1 MGVGKTCSAI
11 LAAEAFLQL
20 SPKNKVYILA
30 PPAIQGGFY
39 RTIFDS
45 SRIIFGNGDQQNRH
59 EGCTGNRY
67 LELTQTLYERNKK
80 DIELRVGRLINKR
93 YAIMGYVAFRNMVR
107 DIKAQISSTLPPKR
121 KEEQNTVLLQ
131 RALSGC
137 FFIVDEAHN
146 LRDATEGDDDDEA
159 DDLGDRSDASAG
171 KKLTPMLRDVLQKC
185 EGNKLMLMTATPMYN
200 SYKEIIS
207 LLNLL
212 LYVDKIP
219 RREAGDSDHDIRLLT
234 DSDIVFIKKTVGGKE
249 IDVLSPSSEKKLIA
263 IANSHVSFMRGENPK
278 AFPARL
284 DPADEIRVKAWPA
297 FSPNGSEL
305 KPDEKSN
312 VLQLPLVNCE
322 LTGEPL
328 EVIKAM
334 TESLIA
340 AKGVGIRTID
350 TLLQAGNCIFPT
362 GGDGTI
368 SLEGRVGSEG
378 FQTWF
383 ATKAVG
389 GTFEGT
395 RLSVLPQYVPADTD
409 ESYAWMVAS
418 DDGLAKASPKF
429 NRVINTIRTASGI
442 SFVYSRFVENGA
454 VIFCLLLEAN
464 GYLPWGR
471 SAPLFSKGPIEG
483 PAGKQCCK
491 CDRKQGAHPAFVPGQ
506 TETRENHK
514 FSQAFYALLTA
525 SNVDTVEKQ
534 SLPLS
539 PNNMAVIAA
548 ARSEENKDGHK
559 IKVVVGSQVAGE
571 GLDLRY
577 IREVHILEGWFHLS
591 KEEQIVGRGIRYCS
605 HNALPRAKRN
615 CTINLYVNTFPAELN
630 KETIDL
636 YSYRT
641 AMNKA
646 VRVGNVSRA
655 LKRGAAD
662 CNLNRDAILVTGL
675 SKKPALDE
683 DGNPNMLDS
692 QGNARPVDLNDRD
705 FTPTCDWIAC
715 NYVCEP
721 SLDLSDKREMP
732 DDNGTYDMFAARF
745 AEQMLIQTLKT
756 AFKRQPWYHW
766 DKLAAIFKDVP
777 QATLT
782 SLLLKIINNQSL
794 VFENGNLQGHII
806 FRNNLFLFQPNKIQ
820 DGAIPISF
828 RHGVYPVRRDYY
840 EPEMVTK
847 AQKIAVKKP
856 LLATAAPVVIAPSEA
871 QGAQGPQG
879 PQGPPGPPEAPEA
892 PGPQGSQDTQ
902 KAFTFW
908 TKAID
913 WVNTWCKDDA
923 KRDTIN
929 ESISMELSSEIVAYL
944 NETTDEKIKDNIK
957 RGLKQYI
964 IDEIISKELSDEI
977 LANFNG
983 NTKEKDNIIR
993 RLKQYKIPIEL
1004 LDDIKSYLH
1013 GKTKERVKNNIERGL
1028 EQHKINGTISM
1039 KFSTAILAYL
1049 NGDTTEKDNIE
1060 QHLEKLQKNKI
1071 ILMELSTTIL
1081 AYLDGDTKKKEN
1093 VENRMKQLQW
1103 WAKAIVEEAAAPG
1116 GMKDLLRVAKE
1127 FIWDS
1132 FFTGPEQLA
1141 MIEKDRPFASEGGNE
1156 QFIKE
1161 GSITASRY
1169 LELETREPVYFC
1181 GPGTICPPSVTKILL
1196 ASKTDLVVNA
1206 KANKVT
1212 ASPLYGFMVIWGNEI
1227 MFKTNAATNAEGA
1240 PPGPGA
1246 ACSIVST
1253 VKGHRMKLVELGST
1267 LDRFTRNR
1275 FELIEETLATGARKL
1290 VGAVPFCALMEI
1302 VLRWMDIRKEL
1313 YGGKRYFYR
1322 PLASYYSK
1330 HKSKK

>member
-1 MGVGKTCSAI
+1 MDEFEYTSSQKFVSQFISPNTPYNGILLYHGVGVGKTCSAI

-30 PPAIQGGFY
+30 PPAIQAGFY

-45 SRIIFGNGDQQNRH
+45 SRIVFGKDDQQNHH

-67 LELTQTLYERNKK
+67 LELTQTLYEREKK

-107 DIKAQISSTLPPKR
+107 DIKAQIASTLPARR

-146 LRDATEGDDDDEA
+146 LRDATEGAEDED

-171 KKLTPMLRDVLQKC
+171 KKLTPMLREVLQKC

-200 SYKEIIS
+200 SYKEIVS

-219 RREAGDSDHDIRLLT
+219 RREPGDSDNDIRLLT
-234 DSDIVFIKKTVGGKE
+234 DSDIVFEKKTVGGKE
-249 IDVLSPSSEKKLIA
+249 IEVLSVSSEKKLIA

-284 DPADEIRVKAWPA
+284 DPSDDVRVQNWPA
-297 FSPNGSEL
+297 FSPNGTTEL
-305 KPDEKSN
+305 KADEKSN
-312 VLQLPLVNCE
+312 VLQLPLVNCQ
-322 LTGEPL
+322 LHGESL
-328 EVIKAM
+328 AVIQAM
-334 TESLIA
+334 TEKLIA
-340 AKGVGIRTID
+340 SKGVGIRTID
-350 TLLQAGNCIFPT
+350 TLLQAGNCIFP
-362 GGDGTI
+362 GDGI
-368 SLEGRVGSEG
+368 EGRTGSEG

-383 ATKAVG
+383 STRAVG

-395 RLSVLPQYVPADTD
+395 RMSILPQYVPADAD

-418 DDGLAKASPKF
+418 EDGLGQASPKF
-429 NRVINTIRTASGI
+429 NRVLNTIRTASGI

-464 GYLPWGR
+464 GYMPWGR
-471 SAPLFSKGPIEG
+471 SVPLFSKGPIQG
-483 PAGKQCCK
+483 PGGRQCCK
-491 CDRKQGAHPAFVPGQ
+491 CHRKQGEHPAFVP
-506 TETRENHK
+506 TEAETRDNHK
-514 FSQAFYALLTA
+514 FSQAYYTLLTA
-525 SNVDTVEKQ
+525 SDVNTVEKQ

-539 PNNMAVIAA
+539 PNNQAVINA
-548 ARSEENKDGHK
+548 ARSEENKDGHR
-559 IKVVVGSQVAGE
+559 IKVIVGSQVAGE

-605 HNALPRAKRN
+605 HNALPKVKRN

-683 DGNPNMLDS
+683 NGNPNMLDS
-692 QGNARPVDLNDRD
+692 QGNARPVDLNDKD

-715 NYVCEP
+715 NYSCEP

-745 AEQMLIQTLKT
+745 AEQMLIQNLRA

-766 DKLAAIFKDVP
+766 DKLAAIFKDIP
-777 QATLT
+777 RATLT

-794 VFENGNLQGHII
+794 IFENGNLQGHII

-828 RHGVYPVRRDYY
+828 RHGAYPVRRDYY
-840 EPEMVTK
+840 EPQMDMAKGPK
-847 AQKIAVKKP
+847 AVVAATARKP
-856 LLATAAPVVIAPSEA
+856 LAAAPAPEGQVA
-871 QGAQGPQG
+871 QEGQVAKEGQVAQEGQV
-879 PQGPPGPPEAPEA
+879 APEA
-892 PGPQGSQDTQ
+892 SGPQDMQ

-908 TKAID
+908 IRATEWI
-913 WVNTWCKDDA
+913 NSWCKDDA
-923 KRDTIN
+923 KKDSIN
-929 ESISMELSSEIVAYL
+929 EFIPRELSEA
-944 NETTDEKIKDNIK
+944 
-957 RGLKQYI
+957 
-964 IDEIISKELSDEI
+964 IISYLEGD
-977 LANFNG
+977 
-983 NTKEKDNIIR
+983 TKEKDNVEK
-993 RLKQYKIPIEL
+993 RL
-1004 LDDIKSYLH
+1004 
-1013 GKTKERVKNNIERGL
+1013 
-1028 EQHKINGTISM
+1028 
-1039 KFSTAILAYL
+1039 
-1049 NGDTTEKDNIE
+1049 
-1060 QHLEKLQKNKI
+1060 
-1071 ILMELSTTIL
+1071 
-1081 AYLDGDTKKKEN
+1081 
-1093 VENRMKQLQW
+1093 KQLQW
-1103 WAKAIVEEAAAPG
+1103 WGKAIVDEAAAPG
-1116 GMKDLLRVAKE
+1116 GMKDLRRVAKE
-1127 FIWDS
+1127 YIWDS
-1132 FFTGPEQLA
+1132 FFKGPQQIA
-1141 MIEKDRPFASEGGNE
+1141 MIESSLAFADEGGSE

-1169 LELETREPVYFC
+1169 LDLGTKEPVYFC
-1181 GPGTICPPSVTKILL
+1181 GKGTACPPSVTKILL

-1212 ASPLYGFMVIWGNEI
+1212 ASPLYGFMVIWENAI
-1227 MFKTNAATNAEGA
+1227 MFKTNNATNAEGA

-1253 VKGHRMKLVELGST
+1253 VKGHRMKLVELGAT
-1267 LDRFTRNR
+1267 LHRFTGNHLDLL
-1275 FELIEETLATGARKL
+1275 ENTLATGARKL

-1302 VLRWMDIRKEL
+1302 VLRWMDIRKDL

-1322 PLASYYSK
+1322 PLASFYSK

>member
-1 MGVGKTCSAI
+1 MQPKITDKTLEHNVCDVDEFEYTSSQKFVSQFISPNTPYNGILLYHGVGVGKTCSAI

-30 PPAIQGGFY
+30 PPAIQAGFY

-45 SRIIFGNGDQQNRH
+45 SRIVFGKDDQQNRH

-67 LELTQTLYERNKK
+67 LELTQTLYERDRK

-107 DIKAQISSTLPPKR
+107 DIKGQIASTLPAKR
-121 KEEQNTVLLQ
+121 KEEQNTILLQ
-131 RALSGC
+131 RALSGSL
-137 FFIVDEAHN
+137 FIVDEAHN
-146 LRDATEGDDDDEA
+146 LRDVSETAEDDDD
-159 DDLGDRSDASAG
+159 DDLGDRSDAAAG
-171 KKLTPMLRDVLQKC
+171 KKLTPMLREVLQKC
-185 EGNKLMLMTATPMYN
+185 EGNKLMLMSATPMYN
-200 SYKEIIS
+200 SYKEIVS

-219 RREAGDSDHDIRLLT
+219 RREPGDSDSDIRLLT
-234 DSDIVFIKKTVGGKE
+234 DSDIVFEKKVVGGKE
-249 IDVLSPSSEKKLIA
+249 IEVLSASSERRLIA

-284 DPADEIRVKAWPA
+284 DPADEVRVLTWPE
-297 FSPNGSEL
+297 FSPNGKTEL
-305 KPDEKSN
+305 KDDERAN
-312 VLQLPLVNCE
+312 VLELPLVDCP

-328 EVIKAM
+328 AVIQHM
-334 TESLIA
+334 TETLIA

-350 TLLQAGNCIFPT
+350 TLLQAGNCIFPSSGAT
-362 GGDGTI
+362 V
-368 SLEGRVGSEG
+368 LEGRVGSEG

-383 ATKAVG
+383 GTRAIG

-395 RLSVLPQYVPADTD
+395 RLSILPQYVPADAD
-409 ESYAWMVAS
+409 ESYAWMIAS
-418 DDGLAKASPKF
+418 EDGLGQASPKF

-483 PAGKQCCK
+483 PGGKQCCK
-491 CDRKQGAHPAFVPGQ
+491 CDRKLGGHPAFNPAAP
-506 TETRENHK
+506 ESRDNHK

-525 SNVDTVEKQ
+525 SNVDTLEKQ

-539 PNNMAVIAA
+539 PNNVAVIAA

-605 HNALPRAKRN
+605 HNALPKEKRN
-615 CTINLYVNTFPAELN
+615 CTISLYVNTFPEELN
-630 KETIDL
+630 KETIDQ

-692 QGNARPVDLNDRD
+692 QGNARPVDLNDKD
-705 FTPTCDWIAC
+705 FTPACDWISC

-745 AEQMLIQTLKT
+745 SEQMLIQTLRT

-766 DKLAAIFKDVP
+766 DKLVAIFKDIP

-794 VFENGNLQGHII
+794 IFENGNLQGHII

-828 RHGVYPVRRDYY
+828 RHGAYPVRRDYY
-840 EPEMVTK
+840 EPKMAIKES
-847 AQKIAVKKP
+847 KKTVAKKTV
-856 LLATAAPVVIAPSEA
+856 ATAATAATAANASAVLDTVANTELL
-871 QGAQGPQG
+871 
-879 PQGPPGPPEAPEA
+879 A
-892 PGPQGSQDTQ
+892 PGGSETGLPVTGPRFFQDNSHNAQNTQ
-902 KAFTFW
+902 KAFNFW
-908 TKAID
+908 LRSMQ
-913 WVNTWCKDDA
+913 WLNTWCKDDA
-923 KRDTIN
+923 KRGSIN
-929 ESISMELSSEIVAYL
+929 ESILP
-944 NETTDEKIKDNIK
+944 
-957 RGLKQYI
+957 
-964 IDEIISKELSDEI
+964 ELSD
-977 LANFNG
+977 
-983 NTKEKDNIIR
+983 
-993 RLKQYKIPIEL
+993 
-1004 LDDIKSYLH
+1004 
-1013 GKTKERVKNNIERGL
+1013 
-1028 EQHKINGTISM
+1028 
-1039 KFSTAILAYL
+1039 AILTYL
-1049 NGDTTEKDNIE
+1049 DGDSDKKDNIE
-1060 QHLEKLQKNKI
+1060 KRL
-1071 ILMELSTTIL
+1071 
-1081 AYLDGDTKKKEN
+1081 
-1093 VENRMKQLQW
+1093 KQLQW
-1103 WAKAIVEEAAAPG
+1103 WGKAIVEDAAAPSG
-1116 GMKDLLRVAKE
+1116 LRDLRRVAKE

-1132 FFTGPEQLA
+1132 FFKGPEQIS
-1141 MIEKDRPFASEGGNE
+1141 MIEAGLESAEEGGNE
-1156 QFIKE
+1156 QFIKTD
-1161 GSITASRY
+1161 SITATRY
-1169 LELETREPVYFC
+1169 LDLETKEPVYFC
-1181 GPGTICPPSVTKILL
+1181 GPKTPCPPSITRILL
-1196 ASKTDLVVNA
+1196 ASKADLVVNA
-1206 KANKVT
+1206 KANRVT
-1212 ASPLYGFMVIWGNEI
+1212 ASPLYGFMVIWENAI
-1227 MFKTNAATNAEGA
+1227 MFKTNNATNAEGA

-1253 VKGHRMKLVELGST
+1253 VKGHRMKLVELGT
-1267 LDRFTRNR
+1267 VLHRFTGNR
-1275 FELIEETLATGARKL
+1275 FELVEETLATGARKL

-1322 PLASYYSK
+1322 PLSSFYSK

>member
-1 MGVGKTCSAI
+1 M
-11 LAAEAFLQL
+11 QL

-30 PPAIQGGFY
+30 PPAIQAGFY

-45 SRIIFGNGDQQNRH
+45 SRIVFGKDDQQNKH

-67 LELTQTLYERNKK
+67 LELTQTLYEREKK

-107 DIKAQISSTLPPKR
+107 DIKAQISSTLPPRR

-146 LRDATEGDDDDEA
+146 LRDSTEGPEDDEDDDFA
-159 DDLGDRSDASAG
+159 GRSDAAAG
-171 KKLTPMLRDVLQKC
+171 KKLTPMLREVLQKC

-200 SYKEIIS
+200 NYREIIS

-212 LYVDKIP
+212 LYVDKTP
-219 RREAGDSDHDIRLLT
+219 RREPGDSDQDIRLLT
-234 DSDIVFIKKTVGGKE
+234 DSDIVFEKKVVGDKE
-249 IDVLSPSSEKKLIA
+249 IEVLTASSERKLIA

-284 DPADEIRVKAWPA
+284 DPADELRVKSWPA
-297 FSPNGSEL
+297 FSPSGKTEL
-305 KPDEKSN
+305 KADEKSN

-322 LTGEPL
+322 LHGEPL
-328 EVIKAM
+328 AVIQSM
-334 TESLIA
+334 TEKLIA
-340 AKGVGIRTID
+340 SKGVGIRTID
-350 TLLQAGNCIFPT
+350 TLLQAGNCIFPGT
-362 GGDGTI
+362 GIAEARAEGAAEGAAEARAEARPEGF
-368 SLEGRVGSEG
+368 EGRVGSEG

-383 ATKAVG
+383 NTKAVG

-395 RLSVLPQYVPADTD
+395 RLSILPQYVPADPD

-418 DDGLAKASPKF
+418 EDGLGQASPKF

-464 GYLPWGR
+464 GYMPWGR
-471 SAPLFSKGPIEG
+471 SAPLFSKGPIQG

-491 CDRKQGAHPAFVPGQ
+491 CRRKQGEHPAFVPGQ
-506 TETRENHK
+506 PGQPETADNHK

-525 SNVDTVEKQ
+525 SDVDTLEKQ

-539 PNNMAVIAA
+539 PNNVAVINA
-548 ARSEENKDGHK
+548 ARSEANKDGHR

-605 HNALPRAKRN
+605 HNALPKAKRN
-615 CTINLYVNTFPAELN
+615 CTISLYVNTFPAELN

-675 SKKPALDE
+675 SKKPALDD

-692 QGNARPVDLNDRD
+692 QGNARPVDLNDKD

-745 AEQMLIQTLKT
+745 AEQMLIQTLKA

-766 DKLAAIFKDVP
+766 DKLAAIFKDIP
-777 QATLT
+777 RATLT

-794 VFENGNLQGHII
+794 VFENGSLQGHII

-840 EPEMVTK
+840 EPKIE
-847 AQKIAVKKP
+847 ARGQKTLAKKP
-856 LLATAAPVVIAPSEA
+856 LAAAA
-871 QGAQGPQG
+871 AAAAAA
-879 PQGPPGPPEAPEA
+879 EAPEPQAAAAAEAQAQAPEALAQAQAQA
-892 PGPQGSQDTQ
+892 PGPQDMQ

-908 TKAID
+908 TEAIN
-913 WVNTWCKDDA
+913 WINTWCKEDS
-923 KRDTIN
+923 KKGSIN
-929 ESISMELSSEIVAYL
+929 EFLSP
-944 NETTDEKIKDNIK
+944 
-957 RGLKQYI
+957 GLSQ
-964 IDEIISKELSDEI
+964 
-977 LANFNG
+977 
-983 NTKEKDNIIR
+983 
-993 RLKQYKIPIEL
+993 
-1004 LDDIKSYLH
+1004 
-1013 GKTKERVKNNIERGL
+1013 
-1028 EQHKINGTISM
+1028 
-1039 KFSTAILAYL
+1039 AILAYL
-1049 NGDTTEKDNIE
+1049 E
-1060 QHLEKLQKNKI
+1060 
-1071 ILMELSTTIL
+1071 
-1081 AYLDGDTKKKEN
+1081 GDTKEKEN
-1093 VENRMKQLQW
+1093 VEKRLKQLQW
-1103 WAKAIVEEAAAPG
+1103 WAKAIVEEPSAPG
-1116 GMKDLLRVAKE
+1116 GMKDLRRVCKE

-1132 FFTGPEQLA
+1132 FFKGLEQIA
-1141 MIEKDRPFASEGGNE
+1141 MIEASLASADEGGSE

-1161 GSITASRY
+1161 GSITATRY
-1169 LELETREPVYFC
+1169 LDLGTKEPVYFC
-1181 GPGTICPPSVTKILL
+1181 GPGTPCPPSVARILL

-1212 ASPLYGFMVIWGNEI
+1212 AAPLYGFMVIWENAI
-1227 MFKTNAATNAEGA
+1227 MFKTNTATNAEGA

-1253 VKGHRMKLVELGST
+1253 VKGHRMKLVDLGAALHRYT
-1267 LDRFTRNR
+1267 GNH
-1275 FELIEETLATGARKL
+1275 FELLEDTLATGARKL

-1302 VLRWMDIRKEL
+1302 VLRWMDIRKDL
-1313 YGGKRYFYR
+1313 YGGKRYFFR

>member
-1 MGVGKTCSAI
+1 LLYHGVGVGKTCSAI

-30 PPAIQGGFY
+30 PPAIQAGFY

-45 SRIIFGNGDQQNRH
+45 SRIIFGKEPEQQNRH

-67 LELTQTLYERNKK
+67 LELTQTLYEREKK
-80 DIELRVGRLINKR
+80 DIELRVNRLINKR

-107 DIKAQISSTLPPKR
+107 DIKAQIASTLPPSR
-121 KEEQNTVLLQ
+121 KEEQNTILLQ

-146 LRDATEGDDDDEA
+146 LRDASESAEDDED
-159 DDLGDRSDASAG
+159 DDLGDRSDAAAG
-171 KKLTPMLRDVLQKC
+171 KKLTPMLREVLQKC

-200 SYKEIIS
+200 SYKEIVS

-212 LYVDKIP
+212 LYVDKTP
-219 RREAGDSDHDIRLLT
+219 RREPGDSDTDIRLLT
-234 DSDIVFIKKTVGGKE
+234 DSDIVFEKKNVEGKE
-249 IDVLSPSSEKKLIA
+249 IEILSASSERKLVT

-284 DPADEIRVKAWPA
+284 DPAPELRVQAWPA
-297 FSPNGSEL
+297 FSPNGKTEL
-305 KPDEKSN
+305 KTDEKAN

-322 LTGEPL
+322 LAGEPL
-328 EVIKAM
+328 AVIQNM
-334 TESLIA
+334 TETLIA

-350 TLLQAGNCIFPT
+350 TLLQAGNCIFPSLNAVESEP
-362 GGDGTI
+362 I
-368 SLEGRVGSEG
+368 VLEGRVGSEG

-383 ATKAVG
+383 ATRAVG

-395 RLSVLPQYVPADTD
+395 RLSILPQYVPADTD
-409 ESYAWMVAS
+409 ESYGWMVAS
-418 DDGLAKASPKF
+418 DDGLAQASPKF

-464 GYLPWGR
+464 GYMPWGR
-471 SAPLFSKGPIEG
+471 SAPLFSKGPIQG

-491 CDRKQGAHPAFVPGQ
+491 CHRKQGEHPAFIVGQ
-506 TETRENHK
+506 PETHDNHK
-514 FSQAFYALLTA
+514 FSQAYYALLTA
-525 SNVDTVEKQ
+525 SDVDTVEKQ

-539 PNNMAVIAA
+539 PNNLAVINA
-548 ARSEENKDGHK
+548 ARSQENKDGHK

-605 HNALPRAKRN
+605 HNALPKNKRN
-615 CTINLYVNTFPAELN
+615 CTINLYVNTFPPELN

-705 FTPTCDWIAC
+705 FTPACDWIAC

-721 SLDLSDKREMP
+721 SLDLSNKKEIP

-745 AEQMLIQTLKT
+745 AEQMLIQNLRT
-756 AFKRQPWYHW
+756 AFKKQPWYHW
-766 DKLAAIFKDVP
+766 DKLAAIFKDIP
-777 QATLT
+777 HATLT

-794 VFENGNLQGHII
+794 IFENGNLQGHII

-828 RHGVYPVRRDYY
+828 RHGAYPVRRDYY
-840 EPEMVTK
+840 EPQMVASRGTK
-847 AQKIAVKKP
+847 VLAKKSIAQLAQLAQLPQVPQLAQVSQLEALELPEGEGTLAAQPLQTVQAVQ
-856 LLATAAPVVIAPSEA
+856 AVQA
-871 QGAQGPQG
+871 GPQNL
-879 PQGPPGPPEAPEA
+879 QN
-892 PGPQGSQDTQ
+892 
-902 KAFTFW
+902 AFIFW
-908 TKAID
+908 TRAIE
-913 WVNTWCKDDA
+913 WVNTWCKEDA
-923 KRDTIN
+923 KKGTIN
-929 ESISMELSSEIVAYL
+929 EFISPGLSEAIIVYL
-944 NETTDEKIKDNIK
+944 ERD
-957 RGLKQYI
+957 
-964 IDEIISKELSDEI
+964 
-977 LANFNG
+977 
-983 NTKEKDNIIR
+983 TKEKDNVEK
-993 RLKQYKIPIEL
+993 RL
-1004 LDDIKSYLH
+1004 
-1013 GKTKERVKNNIERGL
+1013 
-1028 EQHKINGTISM
+1028 
-1039 KFSTAILAYL
+1039 
-1049 NGDTTEKDNIE
+1049 
-1060 QHLEKLQKNKI
+1060 
-1071 ILMELSTTIL
+1071 
-1081 AYLDGDTKKKEN
+1081 
-1093 VENRMKQLQW
+1093 KQLQW
-1103 WAKAIVEEAAAPG
+1103 WAKAIVENPAAPG
-1116 GMKDLLRVAKE
+1116 GMKDLQRVCKE
-1127 FIWDS
+1127 YIWDC
-1132 FFTGPEQLA
+1132 FFKGPEQIA
-1141 MIEKDRPFASEGGNE
+1141 MIEASLISVDEGGNE

-1161 GSITASRY
+1161 GSITATRY
-1169 LELETREPVYFC
+1169 LDLATKEPVYFC
-1181 GPGTICPPSVTKILL
+1181 GQGTVCPPSVTRILL
-1196 ASKTDLVVNA
+1196 GSKTDLVVNA

-1212 ASPLYGFMVIWGNEI
+1212 ASPLYGFMVIWENTI
-1227 MFKTNAATNAEGA
+1227 MFKTNMATNAEGA
-1240 PPGPGA
+1240 APGPGA

-1267 LDRFTRNR
+1267 LHRYTGNH
-1275 FELIEETLATGARKL
+1275 FELLEDTLATGARKL

-1302 VLRWMDIRKEL
+1302 VLRWMDVRKDL

>member
-1 MGVGKTCSAI
+1 MLGKREFRETRQPKITDKTLEQNVCDVDEFEYTSSQKFVSQFISPNTPYNGILLYHGVGVGKTCSAI

-30 PPAIQGGFY
+30 PPAIQAGFY

-45 SRIIFGNGDQQNRH
+45 SRIIFGKEPEQQNRH

-67 LELTQTLYERNKK
+67 LELTQTLYEREKK
-80 DIELRVGRLINKR
+80 DIELRVNRLINKR

-107 DIKAQISSTLPPKR
+107 DIKGQIASTLPPKR

-146 LRDATEGDDDDEA
+146 LRDATEGAEDDDD
-159 DDLGDRSDASAG
+159 DPGDRSDAAAG
-171 KKLTPMLRDVLQKC
+171 KKLTPMLREVLQKC

-212 LYVDKIP
+212 LYVDKTP
-219 RREAGDSDHDIRLLT
+219 RREPGDSDTDIRLLT
-234 DSDIVFIKKTVGGKE
+234 DSDIVFEKKNVEGKE
-249 IDVLSPSSEKKLIA
+249 IEVLSASSERKLVT

-284 DPADEIRVKAWPA
+284 DPADEIRVQSWPA
-297 FSPNGSEL
+297 FSPNGKTEL
-305 KPDEKSN
+305 KTDEKAN

-322 LTGEPL
+322 LAGEPL
-328 EVIKAM
+328 AVIQHM
-334 TESLIA
+334 TETLIA

-350 TLLQAGNCIFPT
+350 TLLQAGNCIFPSLSAVEGEAT
-362 GGDGTI
+362 V
-368 SLEGRVGSEG
+368 LEGRVGSEG

-383 ATKAVG
+383 ATRAVG

-395 RLSVLPQYVPADTD
+395 RLSILPQYMPADTD
-409 ESYAWMVAS
+409 ESYGWMVAS
-418 DDGLAKASPKF
+418 DDSLGQASPKF

-464 GYLPWGR
+464 GYMPWGR
-471 SAPLFSKGPIEG
+471 SAALFSKGPIQG

-491 CDRKQGAHPAFVPGQ
+491 CSRKQGEHPAFVPGQ
-506 TETRENHK
+506 PGQPGQPETRDNHK
-514 FSQAFYALLTA
+514 FSQAYYALLTA
-525 SNVDTVEKQ
+525 SDVDTVEKQ

-539 PNNMAVIAA
+539 PNNVAVINA

-605 HNALPRAKRN
+605 HNALPKAKRN

-705 FTPTCDWIAC
+705 FTPACDWIAC
-715 NYVCEP
+715 NYSCEP
-721 SLDLSDKREMP
+721 SLDLSDKREIP

-745 AEQMLIQTLKT
+745 AEQMLIQNLRS
-756 AFKRQPWYHW
+756 AFKKQPWYHW
-766 DKLAAIFKDVP
+766 DKLAAIFKDIP

-794 VFENGNLQGHII
+794 IFENGNLQGHII

-828 RHGVYPVRRDYY
+828 RHGAYPVRRDYY
-840 EPEMVTK
+840 EPQMVASK
-847 AQKIAVKKP
+847 VVAKKSMAQVSQAAQTIKIPESEGIV
-856 LLATAAPVVIAPSEA
+856 AAQPSLPA
-871 QGAQGPQG
+871 LPMQDA
-879 PQGPPGPPEAPEA
+879 
-892 PGPQGSQDTQ
+892 SQNLQ
-902 KAFTFW
+902 KAFIFW
-908 TKAID
+908 TKAIE
-913 WVNTWCKDDA
+913 WVNSWCKEDA
-923 KRDTIN
+923 KKGTIN
-929 ESISMELSSEIVAYL
+929 EFISP
-944 NETTDEKIKDNIK
+944 
-957 RGLKQYI
+957 GLTEAI
-964 IDEIISKELSDEI
+964 M
-977 LANFNG
+977 
-983 NTKEKDNIIR
+983 
-993 RLKQYKIPIEL
+993 
-1004 LDDIKSYLH
+1004 SYL
-1013 GKTKERVKNNIERGL
+1013 E
-1028 EQHKINGTISM
+1028 
-1039 KFSTAILAYL
+1039 
-1049 NGDTTEKDNIE
+1049 
-1060 QHLEKLQKNKI
+1060 
-1071 ILMELSTTIL
+1071 
-1081 AYLDGDTKKKEN
+1081 GDTKEKEN
-1093 VENRMKQLQW
+1093 VEKRLKQLQW
-1103 WAKAIVEEAAAPG
+1103 WAKAIVEEASAPG
-1116 GMKDLLRVAKE
+1116 GMKDLKRVCKE

-1132 FFTGPEQLA
+1132 FFKGPEQIA
-1141 MIEKDRPFASEGGNE
+1141 MIEGTLAFADEGGSE

-1161 GSITASRY
+1161 GSITATRY
-1169 LELETREPVYFC
+1169 LDLGTKEPIYFC
-1181 GPGTICPPSVTKILL
+1181 GPGTACPPSVTKILL
-1196 ASKTDLVVNA
+1196 TSKTDLVVNA

-1212 ASPLYGFMVIWGNEI
+1212 ASPLYGFMVIWENAI
-1227 MFKTNAATNAEGA
+1227 MFKTNTATNAEGVA
-1240 PPGPGA
+1240 PGPGA

-1253 VKGHRMKLVELGST
+1253 VKGHRMKLVELGIT
-1267 LDRFTRNR
+1267 LHRFTGNY
-1275 FELIEETLATGARKL
+1275 FELLEDTLATGARKL

>member
-1 MGVGKTCSAI
+1 MSTREQQGTLYPDINDEAFLKKLLGKREFRETRQPKITDKTLEQNVCDVDEFEYTSSQKFVSQFISPNTPYNGILLYHGVGVGKTCSAI

-30 PPAIQGGFY
+30 PPAIQAGFY

-45 SRIIFGNGDQQNRH
+45 SRIVFGKDDQQNQH

-67 LELTQTLYERNKK
+67 LELTQTLYEREKK
-80 DIELRVGRLINKR
+80 DIELRVSRLINKR

-107 DIKAQISSTLPPKR
+107 DIKAQIASTLPARR
-121 KEEQNTVLLQ
+121 KEEQNTILLQ

-146 LRDATEGDDDDEA
+146 LRDAAEGAEDDD

-171 KKLTPMLRDVLQKC
+171 KKLTPMLREVLQKC

-200 SYKEIIS
+200 SYKEIVS

-212 LYVDKIP
+212 LYVDKTP
-219 RREAGDSDHDIRLLT
+219 RREPGDSDTDIRLLT
-234 DSDIVFIKKTVGGKE
+234 DSDIVFEKKVVDGKE
-249 IDVLSPSSEKKLIA
+249 IEVLSASSERKLVA

-284 DPADEIRVKAWPA
+284 DPADEIRVQNWPT
-297 FSPNGSEL
+297 FSPNGTTEL
-305 KPDEKSN
+305 KVDEKSN
-312 VLQLPLVNCE
+312 ALQLPLVNCE
-322 LTGEPL
+322 LHGEPL
-328 EVIKAM
+328 AVIKAM
-334 TESLIA
+334 TEKLIA

-350 TLLQAGNCIFPT
+350 TLLQAGNCIFPAMGEAT
-362 GGDGTI
+362 GSGEAMAT

-383 ATKAVG
+383 STRAVG

-395 RLSVLPQYVPADTD
+395 RLSSLPQYTPADPD
-409 ESYAWMVAS
+409 ESYGWMIAS
-418 DDGLAKASPKF
+418 EDGLGQASPKF
-429 NRVINTIRTASGI
+429 NRVINSIRTASGI

-464 GYLPWGR
+464 GYMPWGR
-471 SAPLFSKGPIEG
+471 SAPLFSKGPIQG

-491 CDRKQGAHPAFVPGQ
+491 CHRKQGEHTAFVATEP
-506 TETRENHK
+506 ETRDNHK
-514 FSQAFYALLTA
+514 FSQAYYTLLTA
-525 SNVDTVEKQ
+525 SDVNTVEKQ

-539 PNNMAVIAA
+539 PNNVAVINA
-548 ARSEENKDGHK
+548 ARNQENKDGYK

-571 GLDLRY
+571 GLDLRF
-577 IREVHILEGWFHLS
+577 IREIHILEGWFHLS

-605 HNALPRAKRN
+605 HNALPKAKRN
-615 CTINLYVNTFPAELN
+615 CTINLYVNTFPEEIN

-675 SKKPALDE
+675 SKKPALDK

-692 QGNARPVDLNDRD
+692 QGNPRPVDLNDKD

-715 NYVCEP
+715 NYACAP
-721 SLDLSDKREMP
+721 SLNLSDKKEMP

-745 AEQMLIQTLKT
+745 AEQMLIQNLRA

-766 DKLAAIFKDVP
+766 DKLVAIFKDIP
-777 QATLT
+777 RATLI

-794 VFENGNLQGHII
+794 IFENGNLQGHII

-840 EPEMVTK
+840 EPKMAAAK
-847 AQKIAVKKP
+847 GAK
-856 LLATAAPVVIAPSEA
+856 APVTVAIKPATLAPLTVAPEAQASEAQASEA
-871 QGAQGPQG
+871 QGPQ
-879 PQGPPGPPEAPEA
+879 
-892 PGPQGSQDTQ
+892 DMQ
-902 KAFTFW
+902 KAGVFW
-908 TKAID
+908 TRSID
-913 WVNTWCKDDA
+913 WINSWCKEDA
-923 KRDTIN
+923 
-929 ESISMELSSEIVAYL
+929 
-944 NETTDEKIKDNIK
+944 
-957 RGLKQYI
+957 
-964 IDEIISKELSDEI
+964 
-977 LANFNG
+977 
-983 NTKEKDNIIR
+983 TKETMNE
-993 RLKQYKIPIEL
+993 YIPPQL
-1004 LDDIKSYLH
+1004 S
-1013 GKTKERVKNNIERGL
+1013 
-1028 EQHKINGTISM
+1028 Q
-1039 KFSTAILAYL
+1039 AIL
-1049 NGDTTEKDNIE
+1049 E
-1060 QHLEKLQKNKI
+1060 
-1071 ILMELSTTIL
+1071 
-1081 AYLDGDTKKKEN
+1081 YLDGDIKKKDIIEKSL
-1093 VENRMKQLQW
+1093 KQLQW
-1103 WAKAIVEEAAAPG
+1103 WGKALVNTPTPG
-1116 GMKDLLRVAKE
+1116 GLKDLKRVAKE

-1132 FFTGPEQLA
+1132 FF
-1141 MIEKDRPFASEGGNE
+1141 KGNE
-1156 QFIKE
+1156 QVSMIEVPLPSAEEGGSEQFVKE
-1161 GSITASRY
+1161 GSITATRY
-1169 LELETREPVYFC
+1169 LDLVTKEPVYFC
-1181 GPGTICPPSVTKILL
+1181 GGGTICPPSVTKILL

-1206 KANKVT
+1206 KANKIT
-1212 ASPLYGFMVIWGNEI
+1212 ASPLYGFMVIWENAI
-1227 MFKTNAATNAEGA
+1227 MFKTNSATNAEGA

-1253 VKGHRMKLVELGST
+1253 VKGHRMKLVELGIT
-1267 LDRFTRNR
+1267 LHRFTGNH
-1275 FELIEETLATGARKL
+1275 FELLEDTLATGARKL

-1302 VLRWMDIRKEL
+1302 VLRWMDIRKDL